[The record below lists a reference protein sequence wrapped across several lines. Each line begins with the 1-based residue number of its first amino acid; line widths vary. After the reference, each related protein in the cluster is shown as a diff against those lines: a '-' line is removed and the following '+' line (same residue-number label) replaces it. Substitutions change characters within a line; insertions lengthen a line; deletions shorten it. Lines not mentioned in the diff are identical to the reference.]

1 MSGVICIILCLFE
14 FLNKL
19 APVCGLG
26 GATWSKAQRYVVV
39 KADETATASNQF
51 GLNFLK
57 NLPNSTGIPIEMATF
72 QTPFPNLH

>member
-51 GLNFLK
+51 GLNFLQ
-57 NLPNSTGIPIEMATF
+57 NLPNSTGMPIGMATF
-72 QTPFPNLH
+72 PDSFSKFA